1 MPDVVD
7 LIMQDHRE
15 FERLFA
21 QLENEPDKRPTVL
34 PVLATLLTAHSRAE
48 ESDVYPAAAGAGG
61 SDDVAHSQEEHVE
74 ADQILERLLACDP
87 TGDEFADVLKEL
99 VDAVTHHLEE
109 EEETVLPHM
118 RESMSAEQLDS
129 LGEAFLAAR
138 AEHLGESPESVTKA
152 ELQQQASNMD
162 LSGTS
167 GLSKDELQ
175 ETLREEAG
183 S

>member
-21 QLENEPDKRPTVL
+21 ELENEPEKRPALL

-74 ADQILERLLACDP
+74 ADQILERLVACDP
-87 TGDEFADVLKEL
+87 TSSEFADVLAEL
-99 VDAVTHHLEE
+99 VEAVTHHLQE

-118 RESMSAEQLDS
+118 RETMPADRLEA
-129 LGEAFLAAR
+129 LGEAFLSAR
-138 AEHLGESPESVTKA
+138 AAHLGESPDSVTKA

-167 GLSKDELQ
+167 GMSKDELQ